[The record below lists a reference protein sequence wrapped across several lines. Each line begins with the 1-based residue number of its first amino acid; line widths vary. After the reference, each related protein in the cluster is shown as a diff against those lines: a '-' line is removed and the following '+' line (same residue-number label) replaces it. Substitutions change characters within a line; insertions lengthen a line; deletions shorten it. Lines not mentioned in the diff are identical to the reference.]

1 MADPARICL
10 QTLGCKLNQAET
22 DHLKRRFRKAGCQVL
37 DDPDNA
43 DVYILNTCTVTHVAD
58 RKSRHLLRLA
68 RRRNPDAFIIATGCY
83 AERAPGELAKLDGVD
98 LVIGNRDKAHLPE
111 ILEGMG
117 KLEEMRGGGD
127 NLEFRTRALVKI
139 QDGCSDFCSYC
150 IVPRV
155 RGRERSV
162 PIHQVVEEVKERV
175 REGYREVI
183 LTGTQIGA
191 YGRDIGKT
199 LVDLLECV
207 LAETEIERLRLTSL
221 QPQDITPSLLRLWSD
236 ERLCRH
242 LHIPLQSGCDSV
254 LLRMRRRYSTTDFE
268 RAVTVARDRVPD
280 ISITTDIIVG
290 FPGESEDEFE
300 ESYRFCERMGF
311 AAIHVFPFSP
321 RAGTSAALMLR
332 KVDERVKCQRGERM
346 LKLGREGSQSFRKRF
361 LGRTMKV
368 LWESRVGGGVWS
380 GFTDNYIRVFASSTE
395 VLSNR
400 LVAVRLVGEHSQ
412 GLWGRLEEH

>member
-1 MADPARICL
+1 
-10 QTLGCKLNQAET
+10 
-22 DHLKRRFRKAGCQVL
+22 
-37 DDPDNA
+37 
-43 DVYILNTCTVTHVAD
+43 
-58 RKSRHLLRLA
+58 
-68 RRRNPDAFIIATGCY
+68 
-83 AERAPGELAKLDGVD
+83 
-98 LVIGNRDKAHLPE
+98 
-111 ILEGMG
+111 
-117 KLEEMRGGGD
+117 MRGGGD